1 MFFKNLLKANS
12 TLHVSPL
19 FYLTVRPCRSHKKSK
34 RFLGISGHF
43 FFIVNI
49 FIKHFFF
56 YLYSIQ
62 VHPKNGLSVWVWQK
76 NQAKLF
82 LLNNFS

>member
-62 VHPKNGLSVWVWQK
+62 VHPKKWAVGMGL
-76 NQAKLF
+76 AKKPGKTIF
-82 LLNNFS
+82 IE